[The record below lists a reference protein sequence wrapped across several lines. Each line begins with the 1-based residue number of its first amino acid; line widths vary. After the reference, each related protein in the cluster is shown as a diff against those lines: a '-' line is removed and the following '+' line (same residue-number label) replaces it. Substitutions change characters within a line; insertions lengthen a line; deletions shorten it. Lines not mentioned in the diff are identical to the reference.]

1 MVKFHDVEKQQKVSR
16 SYGNCVVGKNQ
27 TPDSEEKVI
36 KASKGKGEPDFGL
49 GQHAVRFAVAEE
61 QVMMT

>member
-1 MVKFHDVEKQQKVSR
+1 LRNSKKG
-16 SYGNCVVGKNQ
+16 GNCVVGKNQ

-36 KASKGKGEPDFGL
+36 KASKGKGEPDFGM

>member
-1 MVKFHDVEKQQKVSR
+1 M
-16 SYGNCVVGKNQ
+16 VGKNQ

-36 KASKGKGEPDFGL
+36 KASKGKGEPDFGM

>member
-1 MVKFHDVEKQQKVSR
+1 MVKLHDGEKRQKVSR
-16 SYGNCVVGKNQ
+16 SCGNCVVGKNQ
-27 TPDSEEKVI
+27 TPDSEE

-61 QVMMT
+61 KVMMT